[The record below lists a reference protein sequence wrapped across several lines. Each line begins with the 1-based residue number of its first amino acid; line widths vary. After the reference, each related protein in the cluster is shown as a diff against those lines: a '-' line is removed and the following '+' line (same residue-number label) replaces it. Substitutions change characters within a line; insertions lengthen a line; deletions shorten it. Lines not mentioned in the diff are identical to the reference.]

1 MKSVLRRESADGV
14 RLVLVH
20 ATDQIIGHAYVECPM
35 FPACQD
41 INVVHETTV
50 RSHGFRA
57 PHDSGD
63 IGTELRL
70 ANGIALLAK
79 LVNVDGHFHY
89 CRTLSPHMANLA
101 PE

>member
-1 MKSVLRRESADGV
+1 MDSGLR
-14 RLVLVH
+14 
-20 ATDQIIGHAYVECPM
+20 
-35 FPACQD
+35 
-41 INVVHETTV
+41 
-50 RSHGFRA
+50 
-57 PHDSGD
+57 HDSGD

-89 CRTLSPHMANLA
+89 CRTLSPHMANEA